1 MTSMYDEGYNSRA
14 HDRGEAYKANIER
27 IEQSYRDRRTVDSG
41 NEGFSLK
48 NVAMAASVVVLL
60 CAAIYVL
67 YLLAA

>member
-14 HDRGEAYKANIER
+14 HDRGEAYKSHIEQ
-27 IEQSYRDRRTVDSG
+27 IEQSYRDRRTVDSD

-48 NVAMAASVVVLL
+48 NVLMAASVVVFL

-67 YLLAA
+67 YLIAA